1 MIWPVAIL
9 LVLAVFL
16 SALLLWRSPE
26 LRGPE
31 NLRME
36 HVVGHWADGGTGLP

>member
-1 MIWPVAIL
+1 MIWPMAVL

-16 SALLLWRSPE
+16 CAFLLWCYPD

-36 HVVGHWADGGTGLP
+36 HVVGHWPDGGTGLP